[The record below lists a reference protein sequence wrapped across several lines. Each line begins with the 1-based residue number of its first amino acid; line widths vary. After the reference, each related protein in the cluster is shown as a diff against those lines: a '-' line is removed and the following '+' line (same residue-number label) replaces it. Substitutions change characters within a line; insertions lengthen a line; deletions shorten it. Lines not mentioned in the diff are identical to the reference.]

1 MSQRTA
7 SVKRKTRETTIEI
20 DLNLD
25 GQGEFT
31 CSLGLGFL
39 EHMLELLAAHAR
51 IDLKVLAEGDLQVD
65 DHHLTEDLGIALGQ
79 AIDSAL
85 GKKEGLERY
94 GFTLLPM
101 DEVLVAV
108 AVDLGGRFA
117 FCCDYQP
124 QRERVGDLSTEL
136 IPHFF
141 KSLAMAAKCNLH
153 FKFLNAGENEHHR
166 IEAMFKGFARSLRM
180 AVRIDREASE
190 GKIPSTKGVL

>member
-7 SVKRKTRETTIEI
+7 SVKRETRETNIEI
-20 DLNLD
+20 DVNLD
-25 GQGEFT
+25 GQGKCT
-31 CSLGLGFL
+31 CSVGLGFL

-51 IDLKVLAEGDLQVD
+51 IDLKVQAQGDVQVD
-65 DHHLTEDLGIALGQ
+65 DHHLTEDLGITLGQ
-79 AIDSAL
+79 AIDKAL
-85 GKKEGLERY
+85 GTKEGIQRY
-94 GFTLLPM
+94 GFVLLPM

-108 AVDLGGRFA
+108 AVDVGGRFA

-141 KSLAMAAKCNLH
+141 KSLAIAAKCNLH
-153 FKFLNAGENEHHR
+153 FNFLNRGENEHHR

-180 AVRIDREASE
+180 AVEMDRGAK
-190 GKIPSTKGVL
+190 GQIPSTKGVL

>member
-7 SVKRKTRETTIEI
+7 SVKRETRETNIEI

-25 GQGEFT
+25 GQGKCT
-31 CSLGLGFL
+31 CRVGLGFL

-51 IDLKVLAEGDLQVD
+51 IDLKIQAQGDVQVD
-65 DHHLTEDLGIALGQ
+65 DHHLTEDLGITLGQ
-79 AIDSAL
+79 AIESAL
-85 GKKEGLERY
+85 GMKKGIERY
-94 GFTLLPM
+94 GFVLLPM

-108 AVDLGGRFA
+108 AVDVGGRFA
-117 FCCDYQP
+117 FCCNYRP

-141 KSLAMAAKCNLH
+141 RSLAMAAKCNLH
-153 FKFLNAGENEHHR
+153 FNFLNQGENEHHR

-180 AVRIDREASE
+180 AVHIDREAK
-190 GKIPSTKGVL
+190 GQIPSTKGVL